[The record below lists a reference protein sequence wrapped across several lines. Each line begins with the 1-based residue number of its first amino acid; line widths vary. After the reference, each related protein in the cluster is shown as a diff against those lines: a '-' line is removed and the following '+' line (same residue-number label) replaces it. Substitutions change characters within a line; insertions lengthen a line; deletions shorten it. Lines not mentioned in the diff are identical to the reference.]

1 MKVKTMKKI
10 ELSEK
15 ELYYLLGLLNEK
27 ISNYNDGLN
36 HDVDG
41 KPYYFMP
48 DGSIS
53 YDCFE
58 LDDLTVA
65 EKILEKL

>member
-1 MKVKTMKKI
+1 MKKV

-15 ELYYLLGLLNEK
+15 ELIYLCNILNNE
-27 ISNYNDGLN
+27 ISNYNDGLS

-41 KPYYFMP
+41 RPYYFMP

-58 LDDLTVA
+58 LDDLPIA